1 MKRLNLR
8 RGLNRIYLVI
18 SILWCLWVLWLPIQ
32 GRNDDYRF
40 FAMSANGSYEWCQ
53 QARVKSLQQCED
65 EREAKLAEADRNIL
79 AKNPYLRVTD
89 GSYVGLLRF
98 PVDRKST
105 R

>member
-1 MKRLNLR
+1 
-8 RGLNRIYLVI
+8 
-18 SILWCLWVLWLPIQ
+18 
-32 GRNDDYRF
+32 
-40 FAMSANGSYEWCQ
+40 MSANGSYEWCQ

-98 PVDRKST
+98 PVGMIVPPVVVYGVLFGLSRFGLWIINGF
-105 R
+105 RA